1 MESER
6 LKKSVIQESPTSDQH
21 DDKVTEPLGQQVGEG
36 ERFPMIAKTL
46 AELEDV
52 LAEELMAL
60 GAEDVDIGTR
70 MVSFTGDKALM
81 YKANLHCRTALRIL
95 KPIYN
100 FKANSANEVYEAI
113 KGLNWEE
120 WLSLDTTFSIDSVVF
135 SRIFTHSKF
144 VTYRVKDAIADWFFE
159 RYGKRPSVSIT
170 NPDIALHVHIA
181 HNRCS
186 LSLDSSGESLHKRGY
201 RIGQTEAPLNEVLAA
216 GMILKSGWNGD
227 TPFIDPM
234 CGSGTLL
241 IEAAMIALGIPPGIH
256 RQHFAFEK
264 WADFDQELFSTIYND
279 DSGAR
284 ELKHPIIGSDIS
296 RRAIGIAEKNIKN
309 AGLKQYIELAVK
321 PMQRYNKAPAP
332 TGVLITNPPY
342 GERMKMEELDSL
354 YDMIG
359 ERLKHVFMGYRA
371 YVLSYRKESFDA
383 IGLRHSKRFFLYNG
397 ALECEMR
404 EYEVF
409 AGKREERPKKNAPR
423 EKRAHESDHYKRNSR
438 EGYRRSQRARRSE
451 EEE

>member
-6 LKKSVIQESPTSDQH
+6 LKKSTEQEVPMSVNRDEKAS
-21 DDKVTEPLGQQVGEG
+21 EPFNQRVATG

-52 LAEELMAL
+52 LAEELVAL
-60 GAEDVDIGTR
+60 GAEDVEIGTR

-100 FKANSANEVYEAI
+100 FKANSADEVYEAI

-144 VTYRVKDAIADWFFE
+144 VTYRVKDAIVDWFFE

-201 RIGQTEAPLNEVLAA
+201 RVGQTEAPS
-216 GMILKSGWNGD
+216 MRCW
-227 TPFIDPM
+227 
-234 CGSGTLL
+234 
-241 IEAAMIALGIPPGIH
+241 
-256 RQHFAFEK
+256 
-264 WADFDQELFSTIYND
+264 
-279 DSGAR
+279 
-284 ELKHPIIGSDIS
+284 
-296 RRAIGIAEKNIKN
+296 RRG
-309 AGLKQYIELAVK
+309 
-321 PMQRYNKAPAP
+321 
-332 TGVLITNPPY
+332 
-342 GERMKMEELDSL
+342 
-354 YDMIG
+354 
-359 ERLKHVFMGYRA
+359 
-371 YVLSYRKESFDA
+371 
-383 IGLRHSKRFFLYNG
+383 
-397 ALECEMR
+397 
-404 EYEVF
+404 
-409 AGKREERPKKNAPR
+409 
-423 EKRAHESDHYKRNSR
+423 
-438 EGYRRSQRARRSE
+438 
-451 EEE
+451 